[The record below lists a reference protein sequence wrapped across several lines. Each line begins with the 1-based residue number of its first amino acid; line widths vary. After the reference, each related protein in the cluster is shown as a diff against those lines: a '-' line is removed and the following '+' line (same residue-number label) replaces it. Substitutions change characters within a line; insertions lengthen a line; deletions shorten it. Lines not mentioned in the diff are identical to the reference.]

1 MHVQWLVSLGV
12 PSRVCVLSTRAEFT
26 RSINVNLT
34 KRSQRR
40 ENPKLLQPAT
50 PQLTA
55 IANRIMP
62 PKASTDF
69 PAPCMLQP
77 SYQQGEAS
85 ARRPIFVAS
94 PALATY
100 VLWLACEYVRGIFEN
115 HFLPTND
122 REKAMHEKSYPMWW
136 VLLCWWLT
144 RCDDGAMV
152 GREISG
158 WCCCADAKSVSFGGI
173 QPIATQRRYPHH
185 RKIAIFCFCFEYKQT
200 SVTVI
205 MKISCVSFLAAACL
219 SSTATA
225 FTVQTPT
232 NGASRTSVVLG
243 ASRKATKY
251 AKRLQWLESRGF
263 GAGGAATAEATT
275 SESGVMKNDDGLEFV
290 KLVHPDTGASSEIY
304 LFGGV
309 VTSYKDGE
317 GTEFIAVRPDAKMD
331 GSKPISGGLSHCW
344 PQVSPPNRS
353 E

>member
-115 HFLPTND
+115 HFLPTTI
-122 REKAMHEKSYPMWW
+122 EKRRCMRRAI
-136 VLLCWWLT
+136 
-144 RCDDGAMV
+144 RCDESCFVGGWPDAMMV
-152 GREISG
+152 R
-158 WCCCADAKSVSFGGI
+158 WLAARYLADAVALMPN
-173 QPIATQRRYPHH
+173 Q
-185 RKIAIFCFCFEYKQT
+185 
-200 SVTVI
+200 
-205 MKISCVSFLAAACL
+205 FL
-219 SSTATA
+219 
-225 FTVQTPT
+225 
-232 NGASRTSVVLG
+232 
-243 ASRKATKY
+243 
-251 AKRLQWLESRGF
+251 
-263 GAGGAATAEATT
+263 
-275 SESGVMKNDDGLEFV
+275 
-290 KLVHPDTGASSEIY
+290 LVASSP
-304 LFGGV
+304 
-309 VTSYKDGE
+309 S
-317 GTEFIAVRPDAKMD
+317 PHNDAILTTAK
-331 GSKPISGGLSHCW
+331 
-344 PQVSPPNRS
+344 
-353 E
+353 